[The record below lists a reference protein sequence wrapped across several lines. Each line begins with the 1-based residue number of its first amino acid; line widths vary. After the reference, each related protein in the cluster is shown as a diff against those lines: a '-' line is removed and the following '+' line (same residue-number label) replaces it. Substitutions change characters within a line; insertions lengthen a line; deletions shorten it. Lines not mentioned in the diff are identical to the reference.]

1 MTTILVW
8 LLITV
13 SDGYYNR
20 GTSAVLE
27 RFADVAEC
35 ERVRRNIPRDSNAE
49 VKSVCVQARIVVVEK
64 GLK

>member
-35 ERVRRNIPRDSNAE
+35 ERVRKNIPRDSNAE
-49 VKSVCVQARIVVVEK
+49 VKSICVQARIAVIKEQAK
-64 GLK
+64 

>member
-1 MTTILVW
+1 MTTVLVW

-27 RFADVAEC
+27 RFADVGEC
-35 ERVRRNIPRDSNAE
+35 ERVRKNIPRDSNAE
-49 VKSVCVQARIVVVEK
+49 VKSICVQARIAVIKEQAK
-64 GLK
+64 